1 MSVGPFR
8 PREARQDWNIVC
20 DFARRLEGHLRPAK
34 PGLFAFADSRSL
46 FDEYKLLTAGRD
58 LDLSGLSYALLDR
71 LGLQQWPF
79 PTGAEQ
85 GTARLYA
92 DGRFPTASGRA
103 QLVAEPYRA
112 AQEKRDARYPLTLN
126 TGRLRDQW
134 HGMSRTGTCARL
146 FGHEEEALVHL
157 HPEELRRSQLR
168 DGQLVRLKSRR
179 GALVLPVS
187 ADDSVR
193 PGQALPAD
201 ALGRSLPQG
210 PGLQCPDPAGV
221 RPLSKQP
228 ELKHAGVQVES
239 VELPWRLFA
248 LVETDIQARFEALRA
263 LCEVFDHASFSL
275 AGRERP
281 ALLVSAA
288 HHEAPGADLLE
299 RIDRQLELLDGP
311 ILAYDDPRRAIGKRV
326 RLEDGRIVAV
336 RLAGETLARDWLK
349 ELWLTG
355 RADSELRRWLLAPL
369 GAAPGRPSQGAG
381 GKTLCSCQNVSQ
393 QTVLGGIARGLDLDG
408 LKREFGCGT
417 GCGSCVPEIK
427 RLLAA
432 PGPWRRMPE
441 ENDDER

>member
-1 MSVGPFR
+1 
-8 PREARQDWNIVC
+8 
-20 DFARRLEGHLRPAK
+20 
-34 PGLFAFADSRSL
+34 
-46 FDEYKLLTAGRD
+46 
-58 LDLSGLSYALLDR
+58 
-71 LGLQQWPF
+71 
-79 PTGAEQ
+79 
-85 GTARLYA
+85 
-92 DGRFPTASGRA
+92 
-103 QLVAEPYRA
+103 
-112 AQEKRDARYPLTLN
+112 
-126 TGRLRDQW
+126 
-134 HGMSRTGTCARL
+134 
-146 FGHEEEALVHL
+146 
-157 HPEELRRSQLR
+157 

-193 PGQALPAD
+193 PGQAFLPMHWGDRFLKGLGCNVLTLPAFD
-201 ALGRSLPQG
+201 
-210 PGLQCPDPAGV
+210 
-221 RPLSKQP
+221 PLSKQP

-432 PGPWRRMPE
+432 PRPMAA
-441 ENDDER
+441 NA

>member
-1 MSVGPFR
+1 M
-8 PREARQDWNIVC
+8 
-20 DFARRLEGHLRPAK
+20 
-34 PGLFAFADSRSL
+34 
-46 FDEYKLLTAGRD
+46 
-58 LDLSGLSYALLDR
+58 
-71 LGLQQWPF
+71 
-79 PTGAEQ
+79 
-85 GTARLYA
+85 
-92 DGRFPTASGRA
+92 
-103 QLVAEPYRA
+103 
-112 AQEKRDARYPLTLN
+112 
-126 TGRLRDQW
+126 
-134 HGMSRTGTCARL
+134 
-146 FGHEEEALVHL
+146 
-157 HPEELRRSQLR
+157 
-168 DGQLVRLKSRR
+168 
-179 GALVLPVS
+179 
-187 ADDSVR
+187 
-193 PGQALPAD
+193 
-201 ALGRSLPQG
+201 
-210 PGLQCPDPAGV
+210 
-221 RPLSKQP
+221 
-228 ELKHAGVQVES
+228 
-239 VELPWRLFA
+239 
-248 LVETDIQARFEALRA
+248 ETDIQARFEALRA

-427 RLLAA
+427 RPLAA
-432 PGPWRRMPE
+432 PRPMAA
-441 ENDDER
+441 NA